1 MIKKRPTLATGHSLP
16 GLAPIVSVLHADDSV
31 EIYSLGMIENW
42 ESLLILHSYIDQK
55 KLDLWWAAQP
65 DHILKTVETFDGQK
79 LHLNNSATV
88 LRVGGIQAEQLN
100 LKNESGAS
108 LRALFLSI
116 LDAADRG
123 RLVRMSPNF
132 APSLT
137 WFGSDTGLVC
147 PLFPLPDP
155 IANEAE
161 QVRYAVRAFYLFAT
175 GASLNLQSDGIP
187 SIQNWAKF
195 ADDELARI
203 VSRSLQPSDTK
214 TAISSFASLYRALGK
229 EEDIEAND
237 MASGVSPASRGLEK
251 VAGMHALKELLLQ
264 EVVEPVRHPEPY
276 RQYGLSIPNGIL
288 LYGPPGCGKTY
299 IARHLAEELGHY
311 FVEVIPSELAS
322 PFIHQSVVRIRE
334 MFDLAAEHAPAV
346 VFIDE
351 FEALV
356 PARDELGG
364 HQQYKSEEVN
374 EFLAH
379 LNKCSERNIFVI
391 AATNQPQK
399 IDAAVRRTGRL
410 DKLIYVGPPDEAA
423 RREMLAFYLKGRPVA
438 PELSVEM
445 LADSLGGYSA
455 SDLQFLVDEA
465 ARSALKERSPIS
477 MKSFVVAMEKIQASV
492 PPEVETQYQSIEQR
506 GV

>member
-16 GLAPIVSVLHADDSV
+16 GLAPITSVLHADDSV
-31 EIYSLGMIENW
+31 EIYSLGMSERL
-42 ESLLILHSYIDQK
+42 ESLLILHSHIDQK
-55 KLDLWWAAQP
+55 KLDKWWAAQP
-65 DHILKTVETFDGQK
+65 DDSLKAVETFDGK
-79 LHLNNSATV
+79 KIHLNTSATV
-88 LRVGGIQAEQLN
+88 LRVAGIQAEQLN

-116 LDAADRG
+116 LDATDRG

-137 WFGSDTGLVC
+137 WVESDTGEVC
-147 PLFPLPDP
+147 PLFPLPESVDD
-155 IANEAE
+155 EAG
-161 QVRYAVRAFYLFAT
+161 QVRYAARAFCFLAT
-175 GASLNLQSDGIP
+175 GTSPNLQSDGVP
-187 SIQNWAKF
+187 SILNWAKF

-214 TAISSFASLYRALGK
+214 AAISSFASLYKALGK
-229 EEDIEAND
+229 DAGSEAND
-237 MASGVSPASRGLEK
+237 IATTVSPAGQGLEK

-379 LNKCSERNIFVI
+379 LNRCSERNIFVI
-391 AATNQPQK
+391 AATNQPEK

-423 RREMLAFYLKGRPVA
+423 RREMLAFYLKGRPVE

-465 ARSALKERSPIS
+465 ARSALKERTPIS
-477 MKSFVVAMEKIQASV
+477 MKSFVVAMEKIQPSV
-492 PPEVETQYQSIEQR
+492 PPEVEAQYQSIEQR

>member
-16 GLAPIVSVLHADDSV
+16 DLVPIVSVLHVDDSI
-31 EIYSLGMIENW
+31 EIYSLGTTENR
-42 ESLLILHSYIDQK
+42 ESLLILHSYADQM
-55 KLDLWWAAQP
+55 KLENWWSAQP
-65 DHILKTVETFDGQK
+65 SQIMETGEAFDARK
-79 LHLNNSATV
+79 VHLNTSATV
-88 LRVGGIQAEQLN
+88 LRVSGIQAEQLN
-100 LKNESGAS
+100 LKNESDAS

-116 LDAADRG
+116 LDAVERG
-123 RLVRMSPNF
+123 RLVGMSPNF
-132 APSLT
+132 SSSLT
-137 WFGSDTGLVC
+137 WVKSDKNVVC
-147 PLFPLPDP
+147 PLFPLQET
-155 IANEAE
+155 IANESD
-161 QVRYAVRAFYLFAT
+161 QVHHAVKAFYLLAT
-175 GASLNLQSDGIP
+175 GVSPNLQSDRIP
-187 SIQNWAKF
+187 SIQSWAKF
-195 ADDELARI
+195 AGDELARV

-214 TAISSFASLYRALGK
+214 AAISSFASLYRALGK
-229 EEDIEAND
+229 EADIEVND
-237 MASGVSPASRGLEK
+237 TVSAVSPGGQGLEK
-251 VAGMHALKELLLQ
+251 VAGMHALKELLMQ

-334 MFDLAAEHAPAV
+334 MFDLAAEHAPSV

-391 AATNQPQK
+391 AATNQPEK

-423 RREMLAFYLKGRPVA
+423 RREMLAFYLKGRPIV

-465 ARSALKERSPIS
+465 ARSALKERCPIS

-492 PPEVETQYQSIEQR
+492 PPEVEAQYQSIEQR